1 MFAVPLVSL
10 LALWIFAAATTVSNA
25 VADHYYNSGVRI
37 IDTGF
42 ASLTAALPAE
52 QTQSYLWLASG
63 RTASNASMLATR
75 SAVTGAIP
83 IARNAV
89 APVLGQFSAGTRADL
104 NALLTDLARLASTRQ
119 AIDSGTISP
128 LAAFQA
134 YSAVIDAQW
143 RFYFAAIKDN
153 GAPLADDSIG
163 ATDASYA
170 YQMGSREATLVGAA
184 LADRGQMSVAAR
196 QLFAA
201 TVANRRLLMSQ
212 ALATLTPSLAAGYVS
227 VTAAPPY
234 QQLQAMEDQLSAS
247 ADSSGPIPVDA
258 AAWQSASDAYLAGMA
273 KAEVQSGVLLSDR
286 SASLSDRQLTEA
298 ILAAGLGLVAVV
310 VSVFLLVWF
319 GRKVTRD
326 LTGLHGSVRGMAE
339 ERLPRVV
346 ERLRR
351 GEDVDVLAESPPPA
365 ASTIREISQVAESF
379 ATVQAA
385 AVEAAVDQA
394 RLRKG
399 VNQVFLNISMRN
411 QSLLHRQLGML
422 DSMERRATEPG
433 ELADLFRLDH
443 LTTRMRRHAEGL
455 IILSG
460 SVPARGWRDPVP
472 VVDVLRAAV
481 AEVEDYVRVDVV
493 SESRDLVAGGAVNDV
508 IHLVAELVENATVF
522 SPPNTRIEV
531 RADRVGT
538 GLVAEVE
545 DRGLGL
551 RAGERDEIN
560 RRLGSAPEFD
570 PGRSDQLGLFVVGQ
584 LAARHNIRVS
594 LRESV
599 YGGTTAIVLLP
610 FGVVVR
616 EEEAGRPDGA
626 VVGPGVGGPALPLR
640 GDGSASPANGSSH
653 GSAAH
658 GRSDE
663 AAGAADVPSFGLTG
677 RHRQAPLL
685 PAAPDPAPRPVDAG
699 AGAQA
704 EEPAAQPSAGAVP
717 IAPWEFEQPWPR
729 SQPPEPAAPRPLA
742 FRPAAAR
749 PEAPRDAQPTPPAQ
763 PAADAQPGTN
773 DGERAAPAS
782 AASHLGMPIRVPQ
795 ASLAPQLRSRR
806 EADPQTVP
814 RDASEADGRTPEAT
828 RNMMAL
834 MQSGWQRGRAD
845 DLDDLQAPE
854 DLGGGTDSE
863 AE

>member
-1 MFAVPLVSL
+1 MFAVPLASL

-42 ASLTAALPAE
+42 ASLTAGLPAE

-75 SAVTGAIP
+75 SAVNGAIP
-83 IARNAV
+83 IAKDAV
-89 APVLGQFSAGTRADL
+89 APAEGQFSAGTRADL
-104 NALLTDLARLASTRQ
+104 NALFTDLAQLASTRQ

-143 RFYFAAIKDN
+143 GFYFAAIKDN

-170 YQMGSREATLVGAA
+170 FQMGSREVTLVGAA

-227 VTAAPPY
+227 VTNAPQY
-234 QQLQAMEDQLSAS
+234 QQFQAMEDQISAS
-247 ADSSGPIPVDA
+247 VDSSGPIPVDA
-258 AAWQSASDAYLAGMA
+258 ATWQSASDAYLAGMA

-326 LTGLHGSVRGMAE
+326 LTRLNGSVRGMAE

-346 ERLRR
+346 DRLRR
-351 GEDVDVLAESPPPA
+351 GEDVDVPAESPPPA
-365 ASTIREISQVAESF
+365 ASTIREISQVADSF

-399 VNQVFLNISMRN
+399 VNQVFLNISMRH

-422 DSMERRATEPG
+422 DSMERRTTEPG

-472 VVDVLRAAV
+472 VVDVLRAAL

-508 IHLVAELVENATVF
+508 IHLVAELVENAAVF

-545 DRGLGL
+545 DRGLGIS
-551 RAGERDEIN
+551 AEERDEIN
-560 RRLGSAPEFD
+560 RRLAGPPEFD
-570 PGRSDQLGLFVVGQ
+570 PSHSDQLGLFVVGQ

-616 EEEAGRPDGA
+616 EEEAGLPDGQGA
-626 VVGPGVGGPALPLR
+626 GVTDL
-640 GDGSASPANGSSH
+640 
-653 GSAAH
+653 
-658 GRSDE
+658 
-663 AAGAADVPSFGLTG
+663 PSFGLTG
-677 RHRQAPLL
+677 RHRQAALL
-685 PAAPDPAPRPVDAG
+685 PSAPDTAHRPAVAG
-699 AGAQA
+699 VGAQA
-704 EEPAAQPSAGAVP
+704 KEPAAQPSSGTVP
-717 IAPWEFEQPWPR
+717 IAPWEFEQPWP
-729 SQPPEPAAPRPLA
+729 QA
-742 FRPAAAR
+742 FRPAAVR
-749 PEAPRDAQPTPPAQ
+749 FEPLRDTQ

-773 DGERAAPAS
+773 GGERAAPAS
-782 AASHLGMPIRVPQ
+782 ASSHLGMPIRVPQ
-795 ASLAPQLRSRR
+795 ASLAPQLRSRG
-806 EADPQTVP
+806 EAGPQTAP
-814 RDASEADGRTPEAT
+814 RDAAEADDRTPEAAGT
-828 RNMMAL
+828 MMAL
-834 MQSGWQRGRAD
+834 MQSGWQRGRLD
-845 DLDDLQAPE
+845 DLDDPEAPKG
-854 DLGGGTDSE
+854 LGAGTDSE
-863 AE
+863 GSDDQD